1 MNIFPIILNKKA
13 SDKIKY
19 RFHKVQK
26 TDKINHNVS
35 RDKIIKKR
43 RGINK
48 IKIMVIFEVRSSNIC
63 QTQLVQFDQL

>member
-48 IKIMVIFEVRSSNIC
+48 IKIMVILEVRSSNIC